1 MALSINTNVGALLGA
16 QSATKVNKDLQVNM
30 QRLSTGKRINSASD
44 DAAGVAIASRLTSE
58 IKGNQQAIRNAMDGQ
73 SLLNTAEGAH
83 NEVTNIL
90 QRMRELA
97 VQASNDTNSTADRA
111 NLTAEMTALTAE
123 IDRIAVS
130 TSWAGIDLLNGT
142 GTSLSPATA
151 HSSQATFNLHVGS
164 GTSTQDAMSVSIG
177 AITST
182 ALLGTSSTPTVTSS
196 ITAAATGVSGTIA
209 TSTTTTTDDTI
220 TFAGSFGSG
229 DTYTASINGVSA
241 TITASTTDEYE
252 DSASGVAAQMKAAF
266 EALID
271 TADTAVAAGTI
282 SADQLKLA
290 GVSVSQALGVLTF
303 TNAAAVTITDAALT
317 QAAGSNTIATGT
329 NTITITSAGASA
341 AGDSYDVTVNGE
353 DVTYTATAGD
363 GFDNITL
370 SGHAA
375 GLAAAI
381 SNNTDLKAAGYSA
394 SAVGGLITI
403 ARDGITASNVSTTYN
418 AGTATLGESS
428 GTFTVGGAVANGD
441 VFNMTIDGT
450 SVATTIS
457 TSDGYADTTIG
468 VASQIAQNIKNA
480 GITGLTVTDNANG
493 TFALAKS
500 AAVVIT
506 SAALAGTA
514 ITTIDTALATV
525 NTQRSNLGAL
535 SNRIDSTVSN
545 LSNVLINLES
555 GRGRIEDADFAAESA
570 ALSKNQILAQAS
582 TAMLAQ
588 ANASKQGIL
597 TLLQR

>member
-142 GTSLSPATA
+142 GTSASPATA

-164 GTSTQDAMSVSIG
+164 GTSTQDAMTVSIG

-196 ITAAATGVSGTIA
+196 ITAATTGVSGTIA
-209 TSTTTTTDDTI
+209 TSTVTAATPDTI

-290 GVSVSQALGVLTF
+290 GVSVSQAAGVLSF

-317 QAAGSNTIATGT
+317 HATSNTIATGT
-329 NTITITSAGASA
+329 NTITITSVGASA
-341 AGDSYDVTVNGE
+341 AGDDYSVTINGE

-381 SNNTDLKAAGYSA
+381 SNNVDLKAAGYSA
-394 SAVGGLITI
+394 SAVAGVITI
-403 ARDGITASNVSTTYN
+403 ARDTITASDVSTTYN
-418 AGTATLGESS
+418 AGTATLVEAS

-450 SVATTIS
+450 AVATTIS

>member
-142 GTSLSPATA
+142 GTSASPATA

-329 NTITITSAGASA
+329 NTITITSVGASA
-341 AGDSYDVTVNGE
+341 AGDLYSVTVNGE